1 MDAATQQTI
10 LFFVQIL
17 SLIFLIIYVIK
28 TWEMASATRKA
39 AEATE
44 KSVLEMRET
53 RDQET
58 APYIVVYFDIP
69 IGSGLIYL
77 VVKNIGHTVATQ
89 VKLTF
94 TPPLCTSDN
103 NPPLAEMNF
112 IKNGIGAMP
121 PNYEIRT
128 LFDSSTDYFGNDK
141 LPLEYNVNISYYG
154 GIESKQRVIEQ
165 PLDLSANKG
174 ILYVRHKNMDNL
186 VSEIEKLVKESQ
198 TIRSATNNIASS
210 LEQGI
215 FISNASLAVTKIE
228 PDMKNWKKS
237 LWAKLNEFENIWTV
251 SYRDER
257 ERGVGQ
263 RGLQSQAIIIE
274 RQILVIVANK
284 IDNIPAD
291 TYKSITLIANK
302 LHELGRK
309 RFYGDGGASLKA
321 FNELGDSIITDII
334 NFKTKSA

>member
-1 MDAATQQTI
+1 MDEAMQQTI

-17 SLIFLIIYVIK
+17 SLAFLIIYVVK

-44 KSVLEMRET
+44 KSVFEMRET

-58 APYIVVYFDIP
+58 APFIVVYFDIP

-77 VVKNIGHTVATQ
+77 VVKNIGRTVATQ

-112 IKNGIGAMP
+112 IKKGIGAMP

-128 LFDSSTDYFGNDK
+128 LFDSSAAYFGNDE
-141 LPLEYNVNISYYG
+141 LPLEYSVNISYYG

-174 ILYVRHKNMDNL
+174 ILYIRHKNMDNL
-186 VSEIEKLVKESQ
+186 VSEVERLVRESRE
-198 TIRSATNNIASS
+198 IRSAANNIASS

-215 FISNASLAVTKIE
+215 FITNASLAITKLE

-237 LWAKLNEFENIWTV
+237 LWAKLNEFENIWTI

-263 RGLQSQAIIIE
+263 NRLQQQAIIIG
-274 RQILVIVANK
+274 RQILTLMANK
-284 IDNIPAD
+284 IDNIPTD
-291 TYKSITLIANK
+291 TLESVALISNK
-302 LHELGRK
+302 LHKLGRL
-309 RFYGDGGASLKA
+309 RFYMDGGASLIA